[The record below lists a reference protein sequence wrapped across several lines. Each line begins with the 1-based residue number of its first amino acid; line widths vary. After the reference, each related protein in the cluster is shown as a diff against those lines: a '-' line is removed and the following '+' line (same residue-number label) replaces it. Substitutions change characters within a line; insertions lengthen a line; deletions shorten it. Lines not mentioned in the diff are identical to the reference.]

1 MNPGSDEAV
10 TWDAGNL
17 ACGDLVLELRNQM
30 NQLPPRAV
38 LHLIARDPGAFADI
52 PAWCG
57 LTGHQLLEARHPHY
71 HLRRKDA

>member
-1 MNPGSDEAV
+1 
-10 TWDAGNL
+10 
-17 ACGDLVLELRNQM
+17 M

-52 PAWCG
+52 PAWCS
-57 LTGHQLLEARHPHY
+57 LTGHQLIEARHPHY